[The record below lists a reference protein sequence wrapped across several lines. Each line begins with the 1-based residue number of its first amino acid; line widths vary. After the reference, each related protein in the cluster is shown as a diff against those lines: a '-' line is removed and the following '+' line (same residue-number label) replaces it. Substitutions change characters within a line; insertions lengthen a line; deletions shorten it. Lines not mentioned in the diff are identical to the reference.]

1 MRFNISVIKSE
12 KTTRQGPKS
21 SYIQLELT
29 YKRLDSGKIESKKLM
44 SFGKPEQV
52 YQSLVEAKMDDTFTI
67 TSEKNEKTTYWDWTE
82 VVAAAPGENLAATPS
97 TNKASNPAVPV
108 RSSYETP
115 EERSVKQVYII
126 KQSSLERATEIAAHN
141 NPKGVVTVGEV
152 INVAQTLVDWVMGK
166 APEVELVDMSDDI
179 PD

>member
-1 MRFNISVIKSE
+1 MKFNISVIKSE

-67 TSEKNEKTTYWDWTE
+67 TSEKNEKTTYWDW
-82 VVAAAPGENLAATPS
+82 VAVEQASPTGSVGYESKDISPKATTSRS
-97 TNKASNPAVPV
+97 T
-108 RSSYETP
+108 YETP